1 MRELRAGNTPLAA
14 WSIPLLQLL
23 ALDADKSLRAVENA
37 PADGFCEGNPLT
49 ESFFETALIAFWGR
63 LNRPGRFARKHV
75 RA

>member
-1 MRELRAGNTPLAA
+1 MRELHPGNTPLAA
-14 WSIPLLQLL
+14 RSIQLLQLL

-49 ESFFETALIAFWGR
+49 EFFFETALIAFWGC